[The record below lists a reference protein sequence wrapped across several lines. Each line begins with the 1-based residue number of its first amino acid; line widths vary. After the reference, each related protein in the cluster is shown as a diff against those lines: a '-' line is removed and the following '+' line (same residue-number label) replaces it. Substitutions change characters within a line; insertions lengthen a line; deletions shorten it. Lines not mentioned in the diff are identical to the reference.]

1 MLPGVLRQN
10 AFSRAPPDPDE
21 QKEFS
26 DDTESALVASQTSLE
41 RFEKGFVAAVNLM
54 NPGPIEQG
62 PLPEKNYLLDRE
74 RVLLHKEFMK

>member
-54 NPGPIEQG
+54 KAGPFEKG
-62 PLPEKNYLLDRE
+62 PLPEKTIYWTQSE
-74 RVLLHKEFMK
+74 CYTTKSS

>member
-10 AFSRAPPDPDE
+10 ALSRAPPDPDE

-41 RFEKGFVAAVNLM
+41 RFEKGFVAAVNLLKLFI
-54 NPGPIEQG
+54 GHKVSATQQ
-62 PLPEKNYLLDRE
+62 RVHE
-74 RVLLHKEFMK
+74 RMAI